1 MMTHNVMEPWEA
13 YEQVAAELL
22 NRFATDF
29 GLDRVE
35 GKQKLPGLKSST
47 TWEIDAKGARDSD
60 GAIFIVECR
69 RYPDRKVNQDAMA
82 GFAYRIQD
90 IGAQGGILVSPLEP
104 QSGARSI
111 AKAEEIVEV
120 QLEPNSTP
128 RDFAMRF
135 FGKLMVG
142 ASVEFGVALS
152 ARFDAEVL
160 RHCEV
165 CGQRFSVVENER
177 RCPDCQEI
185 SHS

>member
-1 MMTHNVMEPWEA
+1 MMNHNVMEPWEA

-22 NRFATDF
+22 NQFPTDF

-35 GKQKLPGLKSST
+35 GKQKLPGLKSGT
-47 TWEIDAKGARDSD
+47 TWEIDAKGVRDSD
-60 GAIFIVECR
+60 GAIFVVECR
-69 RYPDRKVNQDAMA
+69 RYPDRKVSQDAMA
-82 GFAYRIQD
+82 GLAYRIQD
-90 IGAQGGILVSPLEP
+90 IGAEGGILVSPLEL

-111 AKAEEIVEV
+111 AEAEEIVEV

-135 FGKLMVG
+135 FGRLMAG

-160 RHCEV
+160 RQCEI
-165 CGQRFSVVENER
+165 CGQRFSVVENES
-177 RCPDCQEI
+177 RCPECQEI
-185 SHS
+185 SHA